1 MISSRVLGRVVLGQ
15 LVCLGG
21 CSSTSSSNNPGTT
34 TGGTG
39 STGTRSTTGGDPG
52 PCGQEAERCCA
63 SGALCG
69 GGLSCSDE
77 YCLACGPAPASFM
90 GCTNVATLGTASGA
104 TSPGAMPD
112 DAQKA
117 IDNDVCTSWNYGS
130 YGDANAY
137 WQVDLGSA
145 DTLQALTLWPKM
157 TPADGDVAFRV
168 QYKTTDTDSFTDYP
182 SASGLT
188 LTLHDY
194 HPWQTTFDPPITA
207 RYFRITIVNTP
218 SFAALREVGLYTGCT
233 P

>member
-1 MISSRVLGRVVLGQ
+1 MISTRILGAVALGQ
-15 LVCLGG
+15 LACLGG
-21 CSSTSSSNNPGTT
+21 CSSTSSTANAAGST
-34 TGGTG
+34 TG
-39 STGTRSTTGGDPG
+39 STGTTTGGDPG

-69 GGLSCSDE
+69 AGLTCSDQ

-90 GCTNVATLGTASGA
+90 GCTDVATLGAASGA
-104 TSPGAMPD
+104 TSPDAMPD
-112 DAQKA
+112 DPQKA
-117 IDNDVCTSWNYGS
+117 VDNDVCTSWNYGG
-130 YGDANAY
+130 YGDVNAY

-145 DTLQALTLWPKM
+145 QMLQALTLWPKM
-157 TPADGDVAFRV
+157 TPADGEVAFRM
-168 QYKTTDTDSFTDYP
+168 QYKTTDTDSFADYP
-182 SASGLT
+182 STSGLT